1 MTMTTAT
8 LVAPVQDVGMGS
20 DDPAPKPTR
29 RRFTEQ
35 YKTDIIVEYDQAT
48 ERGARAPFFVGR
60 ASMRARWLEWKL
72 VREALGKGTAKPKK
86 RANLEKEIDRLKKR
100 NERLEDQLT
109 KHKQAL
115 EIQGKAS
122 ELLARLLAESED
134 DETRAAARDR
144 RVLR

>member
-20 DDPAPKPTR
+20 HDPAPKPTR

-35 YKTDIIVEYDQAT
+35 YKSDIIAEYDLAT
-48 ERGARAPFFVGR
+48 ERGAKGTILRREGIY
-60 ASMRARWLEWKL
+60 ASQVLEWKL
-72 VREALGKGTAKPKK
+72 AREALGKGVATPKK
-86 RANLEKEIDRLKKR
+86 RANLEKEIERLKKR

-109 KHKQAL
+109 KHKQVL
-115 EIQGKAS
+115 GIQGKAS

-134 DETRAAARDR
+134 DEMRQQP
-144 RVLR
+144 